1 MEEYLHPT
9 DTNNTHLSETIKQKL
24 EQTLLEAIDNLKVK
38 LMAIKDPAQFVRAM
52 VSIARYVVPLAKQL
66 RVEEELNGEVLFK
79 TEEQIISHNF
89 KKKE

>member
-1 MEEYLHPT
+1 MQETIH
-9 DTNNTHLSETIKQKL
+9 TNQPNTMPLSDTIKQKL

-66 RVEEELNGEVLFK
+66 RVEEEFTGEVLFK
-79 TEEQIISHNF
+79 TEEQIISHHF
-89 KKKE
+89 KKQE